1 VFEWFDFLDLAET
14 LAETPNNEAAA
25 RTAISRAYYATFHAG
40 RTYLSRTD
48 TPIDR
53 SRNAHLQVL
62 MQLQQRNDEIGQ
74 VLALLHSW
82 RKQADYENPTIPDA
96 RELARSAVAFARDT
110 IAAIEA
116 LP

>member
-1 VFEWFDFLDLAET
+1 MVRFSGSRGNAGRDAEQ
-14 LAETPNNEAAA
+14 
-25 RTAISRAYYATFHAG
+25 RSSRAYGHQPGILRDVHAG